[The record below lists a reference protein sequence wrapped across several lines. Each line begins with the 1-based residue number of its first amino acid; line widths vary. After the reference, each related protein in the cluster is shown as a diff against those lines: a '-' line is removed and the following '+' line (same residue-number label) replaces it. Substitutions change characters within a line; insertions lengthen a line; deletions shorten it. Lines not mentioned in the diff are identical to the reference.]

1 MKAEEL
7 KNALADLGGSI
18 TVDEER
24 GRFIAVVVSPK
35 FEGINQGE
43 RQHLVWQRVIDT
55 LSSEDSV
62 AIEFIFTYSPSE
74 QARLDR
80 GEAEE
85 AQD

>member
-1 MKAEEL
+1 MQVEAL
-7 KNALADLGGSI
+7 KNALADLGSVK
-18 TVDEER
+18 VDEER
-24 GRFIAVVVSPK
+24 GRFIVVVVSPQ
-35 FEGINQGE
+35 FEEMDQGE
-43 RQHLVWQRVIDT
+43 RQHIVWQRVIDT

-74 QARLDR
+74 KDRLDR

>member
-1 MKAEEL
+1 MRSAGAHRRRRL
-7 KNALADLGGSI
+7 SQVRG
-18 TVDEER
+18 DE
-24 GRFIAVVVSPK
+24 
-35 FEGINQGE
+35 QGE